1 MSVGVGGDV
10 PQKGDLTSVEVFT
23 TIASVKEGNY
33 NYNVMIRSK
42 AIVAVV
48 GVAAAL
54 CSFAENWYVSE
65 TGDDN
70 NDGKSWET
78 AFRRLTKPCGRNLY
92 GNGIATA
99 GDTVWVED
107 GYECSAANG
116 DSAMGVIPSTGSKTA
131 MVIVQAGVTLR
142 SRSGDWR
149 TGAVIRGGGNLC
161 LCLVAGAS
169 AIGFQCM
176 DGGSTSASYGGVYG
190 TDRATCVV
198 SNCLVTACSTKDYYK
213 DICNVQGAQIYNC
226 VITNNVNTVLH
237 NCDVF
242 NSTIANGTCSLVGGY
257 STAASGTSV
266 MLDHCVISNF
276 VAEPI
281 IKGNCRL
288 AACELLCNT
297 GVLVQVY
304 SVLDGC
310 TISGNWRE
318 TATEQAK
325 GLIGGGC
332 VLSNCTLTANTTRYT
347 GTGGKGFTGGCLF
360 GSDVRAVN
368 CRITQNTLGGV
379 YTASA
384 NYYGVVG
391 ENAHF
396 ENCFVADNSVPNG
409 GNYIRSGTAC
419 NSVFVHTNQALNAM
433 CLNTKLCNV
442 TIYGNCR
449 SYPGATTNSICWNVT
464 TGQCGDPASSYIKWT
479 EKPAPVNSCSAR
491 AADDTTG
498 TSFST
503 APGLDM
509 DITSRTFLMP
519 LKNSPC
525 IDKCTG
531 DYAFA
536 WMTDPADPRSKDVYR
551 HRRVIGAAAD
561 IGALECCPAQ
571 GLQVIFR

>member
-1 MSVGVGGDV
+1 MMS
-10 PQKGDLTSVEVFT
+10 KS
-23 TIASVKEGNY
+23 
-33 NYNVMIRSK
+33 
-42 AIVAVV
+42 IVAVV

-54 CSFAENWYVSE
+54 CSFAENYYVSE
-65 TGDDN
+65 TGSDD
-70 NDGKSWET
+70 NDGKSWDT
-78 AFRRLTKPCGRNLY
+78 AFRRLSKPLGRNLN
-92 GNGIATA
+92 GNGIAA
-99 GDTVWVED
+99 SNDTVWVED

-116 DSAMGVIPSTGSKTA
+116 DSAMGAIPSTGSKTA

-176 DGGSTSASYGGVYG
+176 DGGSTSALYGGVYG

-198 SNCLVTACSTKDYYK
+198 SNCLVTACSTKAYYTGVG
-213 DICNVQGAQIYNC
+213 NVQGVQVYDC
-226 VITNNVNTVLH
+226 VITNNVNTFLH
-237 NCDVF
+237 NCYVSH
-242 NSTIANGTCSLVGGY
+242 STVANGTCSLVGAY
-257 STAASGTSV
+257 STATSGTSV

-281 IKGNCRL
+281 IKGNCRMT
-288 AACELLCNT
+288 ACDILCNE
-297 GVLVQVY
+297 GQLISVAGC
-304 SVLDGC
+304 VLDGC
-310 TISGNWRE
+310 TIVGNRRV
-318 TATEQAK
+318 TAEKQK
-325 GLIGGGC
+325 GGLIISSA
-332 VLSNCTLTANTTRYT
+332 VLSNCTLTANVTGYT
-347 GTGGKGFTGGCLF
+347 GTDGLGFTGGCLF

-368 CRITQNTLGGV
+368 CTITNNTLGGV
-379 YTASA
+379 YTKSG
-384 NYYGVVG
+384 NVYGVVG
-391 ENAHF
+391 QDAYF
-396 ENCFVADNSVPNG
+396 ENCLVADNSLPGG
-409 GNYIRSGTAC
+409 GNYIQNGTAC
-419 NSVFVHTNQALNAM
+419 NSVFVHTNQVLNAM

-442 TIYGNCR
+442 TVYGNCR
-449 SYPGATTNSICWNVT
+449 SCPGATTNSICWNVT
-464 TGQCGDPASSYIKWT
+464 TGQCGDPASSYVKWT

-491 AADDTTG
+491 AANDTTG

-536 WMTDPADPRSKDVYR
+536 WMTAPADPRSKDVYG

-561 IGALECCPAQ
+561 IGALEYRPVQ
-571 GLQVIFR
+571 GLLVIFR